1 MHAACVN
8 LDRGNNPVD
17 PNPFRSFGHAPRRER
32 CAAREAGPL
41 LGRADRG
48 LLSPELIG
56 ELDVTGSHV
65 TMLGC
70 STRLSKEGTGG
81 DALGLEW
88 ALLLAGASSVVTAHW
103 DVPLSSSSEFFLR
116 STISG

>member
-1 MHAACVN
+1 
-8 LDRGNNPVD
+8 
-17 PNPFRSFGHAPRRER
+17 
-32 CAAREAGPL
+32 
-41 LGRADRG
+41 
-48 LLSPELIG
+48 
-56 ELDVTGSHV
+56 
-65 TMLGC
+65 MLGC